1 MDSILD
7 QIQNAI
13 IEIQQPRSKFQIEK
27 FVLGQHPTKEMQ
39 YFQVCLELQD
49 ALFNYQNAEIQLK
62 INAKKIEKL
71 QSSGKEIDALKAQQ
85 IQLSSNQTKTVMAGA
100 QKELS
105 YLIELWE
112 SFDKKFTR
120 DEIES
125 AQGDYWEARLVN
137 NAKAMIMGGSGVNP
151 SHIEAMAQA
160 GVLEKFVEQT
170 RIEAERDLRNLES

>member
-1 MDSILD
+1 MDSTLD
-7 QIQNAI
+7 QIKNAI
-13 IEIQQPRSKFQIEK
+13 IEIQQPRSKFQISK
-27 FVLGQHPTKEMQ
+27 FVIGQHPTEEMQ

-62 INAKKIEKL
+62 INQKKIEKL

-85 IQLSSNQTKTVMAGA
+85 IELSSNQTAVVMAGA
-100 QKELS
+100 KKELA
-105 YLIELWE
+105 YLVEIWE
-112 SFDKKFTR
+112 SFEHKYSR
-120 DEIES
+120 DEIEA
-125 AQGDYWEARLVN
+125 AQLDYWEARLVN

-170 RIEAERDLRNLES
+170 RIEAERELRNLES